1 MARGERQVVEKNE
14 RNKKKERGGNTERK
28 RGIGESEAGNETV
41 LGQSWR
47 EKILTTQ
54 QFSLFLFNPQAHTDA
69 CTHTHRVNSSFLV
82 SVLTGKR

>member
-14 RNKKKERGGNTERK
+14 RNKKKESGGNTERK

-54 QFSLFLFNPQAHTDA
+54 LFLFNPQAHTDA
-69 CTHTHRVNSSFLV
+69 CTHTQSEQ
-82 SVLTGKR
+82 